1 MKLIFNFAVWILLLG
16 ALLAFFDHYLDEE
29 DVYRKESNGQSSV
42 YFVGEITPP
51 KVDKALNLLR
61 PDDKLIIDSGGGDMA
76 SAMRLG
82 NFMIENNT
90 VIEVLDLCM
99 SSCANY
105 LFVAASKKILNR
117 SSLVVYHGGPRQANI
132 LKQLEAAF
140 NGRNNLM
147 SVGRLNY
154 EMVIVENNLSD
165 RVERLQQRSNCPQ
178 MMQIRD
184 RFGQC
189 VPFTAEIYL
198 ADLLQIEE
206 QYYNKISP
214 ALDKNIPYYGQW
226 NEYESIYQSY
236 KYYGFYYD
244 ISSLRQ
250 MGVDNIEVKGKE
262 WLPEAN
268 PFIDWVYQVRLN

>member
-29 DVYRKESNGQSSV
+29 DVFRKESYGQGSV
-42 YFVGEITPP
+42 YFVGEINPP
-51 KVDKALNLLR
+51 KVDKALKLLGPNDR
-61 PDDKLIIDSGGGDMA
+61 LVIDSGGGDMA

-82 NFMIENNT
+82 NYMIENRT
-90 VIEVLDLCM
+90 DIEVLDLCM

-117 SSLVVYHGGPRQANI
+117 SSLVVFHGGPRQANI

-140 NGRNNLM
+140 DGRNNLM

-178 MMQIRD
+178 AMQIRD
-184 RFGQC
+184 RLGQC
-189 VPFTAEIYL
+189 IPFTAEIYL
-198 ADLLQIEE
+198 DDLLQIEQ

-214 ALDKNIPYYGQW
+214 SLDKNIPYYGQW
-226 NEYESIYQSY
+226 GEYEEVYQSY

-244 ISSLRQ
+244 VSSLRQ
-250 MGVDNIEVKGKE
+250 MGVNNIEVKGGE
-262 WLPEAN
+262 WIPEVN
-268 PFIDWVYQVRLN
+268 PFIDWVYQVELN